1 LGFLVVF
8 AAFFYILST
17 DPTIRYHHD
26 HSLHKTCS
34 HFERVTPNDCAD
46 PACKNDD
53 ELCPNDTICAPV
65 APSYFRVIETIC
77 VAIFAVD
84 YLVRIVLVPQMPP
97 RLAGVLDSDWDE
109 DPAHAN
115 LPDPDYH
122 PAKIFFLYIFSFMC
136 IIDALTVGPFYAE
149 LFTRESTSFAVIR
162 VIRLVRLY
170 KLLKGTRFAASV
182 EAFIITIRKSLL
194 ALSVLVL
201 FTALGSIVFASIMYI
216 LECGEFTVNSDYPDG
231 AYLRPGLTP
240 GDSQPSPFVSIAS
253 ALYWACVTVTTVG
266 FGDIY
271 PTTSTG
277 RFFSMLW
284 MFCGVLLIALPVS
297 VLGSNFSTTLAE
309 IEKRSGR
316 KKHKNLVSNTL
327 HKLKNSIVSS
337 SPSIH
342 SRFSENSGHLDKSLL
357 TSEERNL
364 RISDTSD
371 NFSLPEIKR
380 ENKTLNPIQN
390 NKSGDEDLISFDA
403 SNHTENS
410 PSCCSVTCPNCSS
423 TFLTS
428 QSLPAENRLQ
438 YLSKQIDLFISEL
451 QKEKQKVLLMQSE
464 CDEAGNE

>member
-1 LGFLVVF
+1 
-8 AAFFYILST
+8 
-17 DPTIRYHHD
+17 
-26 HSLHKTCS
+26 
-34 HFERVTPNDCAD
+34 
-46 PACKNDD
+46 
-53 ELCPNDTICAPV
+53 V

-84 YLVRIVLVPQMPP
+84 YFVRIALVPQMPP
-97 RLAGVLDSDWDE
+97 RLAGVLESNWDE

-115 LPDPDYH
+115 LPDPTYH
-122 PAKIFFLYIFSFMC
+122 PVKVFFLYIFSFMC
-136 IIDALTVGPFYAE
+136 IIDLLTIGPFYAE
-149 LFTRESTSFAVIR
+149 LFAHESTSFAVIR

-182 EAFIITIRKSLL
+182 EAFIITIGKSLM

-216 LECGEFTVNSDYPDG
+216 LESGEFTVNSDYPDG

-240 GDSQPSPFVSIAS
+240 GDSHPSPFVSIAS

-266 FGDIY
+266 FGDMY

-277 RFFSMLW
+277 RFFSMIW

-309 IEKRSGR
+309 IEKKGH
-316 KKHKNLVSNTL
+316 KPHKNLVSNTL
-327 HKLKNSIVSS
+327 HKLKDSLVSQ
-337 SPSIH
+337 SPSTH
-342 SRFSENSGHLDKSLL
+342 SRFSDNSGHFLDKSLL

-364 RISDTSD
+364 RISDVSD
-371 NFSLPEIKR
+371 NVSLPEIKR
-380 ENKTLNPIQN
+380 ENKLLNPIQN
-390 NKSGDEDLISFDA
+390 NKPGDEDLINFDG
-403 SNHTENS
+403 SDHNEKS
-410 PSCCSVTCPNCSS
+410 QSCCSVTCPNCSQ

-428 QSLPAENRLQ
+428 QSLPSKNRLQ
-438 YLSKQIDLFISEL
+438 YLSKQIDLLVTEL
-451 QKEKQKVLLMQSE
+451 QEEKQKLLLMQSE